1 MLKSFKDKAS
11 QATFEAEKIKDVPSQ
26 FRHIAKRAWEKLDI
40 LDSAPNSKVC
50 EQILGPKNYE
60 SLTGKQKGQHAIKIN
75 RQYRICFKWGT
86 DNQVYEVEINKH
98 YWD

>member
-11 QATFEAEKIKDVPSQ
+11 QATFEAEKTKDVPSQ
-26 FRHIAKRAWEKLDI
+26 FRHIAERAWKKLDL

-50 EQILGPKNYE
+50 EQILGSKNYKP
-60 SLTGKQKGQHAIKIN
+60 LTGKRKGQHAIKIS
-75 RQYRICFKWGT
+75 RQYRICFKWGN
-86 DNQVYEVEINKH
+86 DNQVYEVEINNH